1 MFNYFRITYCVTAE
15 YQKKKTLII
24 SPWKMLPGIL
34 KHIFFVIFKKTF
46 YFLVICKTFI
56 HSYIKLNFYKC
67 EKSTWVLMKCLLKNR
82 FILKKSSLLHIFLRL
97 STYVVLEK
105 VDNKKYIAKSII
117 CFFLFS
123 ILRIGILFCIIAL
136 G

>member
-15 YQKKKTLII
+15 YQKKKN
-24 SPWKMLPGIL
+24 SHNQSL
-34 KHIFFVIFKKTF
+34 KNAPRNIKTYFFVIFKKTF

-82 FILKKSSLLHIFLRL
+82 FILKKKFSLTYILKTLNLCCARKSRQQKIHCKVNYMFFFIFN
-97 STYVVLEK
+97 SKDWT
-105 VDNKKYIAKSII
+105 
-117 CFFLFS
+117 FFFAS
-123 ILRIGILFCIIAL
+123 
-136 G
+136 